1 MKTPIAVA
9 NDWDNPEMLK
19 HDDRNK
25 ELIDAG
31 RFAPTQVATTLIRPP
46 SLLPALCSAPVSW
59 VTGRTGLSASYPF
72 LAQAQAVFTRYDR
85 TLWKLDRALPEVA
98 HALHCNE
105 K

>member
-1 MKTPIAVA
+1 
-9 NDWDNPEMLK
+9 MLK

-31 RFAPTQVATTLIRPP
+31 KFAPTQVTNILIRPA
-46 SLLPALCSAPVSW
+46 SLLPALCRAPVSW
-59 VTGRTGLSASYPF
+59 VTGRPNMSHQYPF
-72 LAQAQAVFTRYDR
+72 LAHAQAVFTRYDR

-98 HALHCNE
+98 NALHCDE

>member
-1 MKTPIAVA
+1 
-9 NDWDNPEMLK
+9 
-19 HDDRNK
+19 
-25 ELIDAG
+25 
-31 RFAPTQVATTLIRPP
+31 
-46 SLLPALCSAPVSW
+46 VSW